1 MHDVPVEIRALRR
14 TILGGLLGFVVGF
27 VAVAGGCLYL
37 ILHVTR
43 SHGWTDIFG
52 NILSF
57 AQWPFIGGLVVAA
70 AFVQILSKWHYSH
83 GVYRCIHCNRSLR
96 AAGVPC
102 SCQSR
107 SRHRPQRRRSFLRHY
122 RKRIATMIMIW
133 FAVLPLATLLRLVA
147 PGRADRSLLTDL
159 LTRHGAICL
168 MAAACIVLLN
178 LLLEIFRLGKSFRLR
193 STIFVRALGGWGILM
208 VIALAR

>member
-43 SHGWTDIFG
+43 PHGWTDILG

-83 GVYRCIHCNRSLR
+83 GVYRCIHCNRPLR
-96 AAGVPC
+96 AVGVPC
-102 SCQSR
+102 SCR
-107 SRHRPQRRRSFLRHY
+107 PRNRHPSQCRRPFLRHY
-122 RKRIATMIMIW
+122 RKRFPTLIMIW
-133 FAVLPLATLLRLVA
+133 FAVLPLAALLRLIA
-147 PGRADRSLLTDL
+147 PSRTDRSL
-159 LTRHGAICL
+159 
-168 MAAACIVLLN
+168 
-178 LLLEIFRLGKSFRLR
+178 
-193 STIFVRALGGWGILM
+193 
-208 VIALAR
+208 

>member
-43 SHGWTDIFG
+43 PHSWTDILG

-83 GVYRCIHCNRSLR
+83 GVYRCVHCNRPFVPQESPVPASP
-96 AAGVPC
+96 AADIARNADGR
-102 SCQSR
+102 SC
-107 SRHRPQRRRSFLRHY
+107 
-122 RKRIATMIMIW
+122 
-133 FAVLPLATLLRLVA
+133 
-147 PGRADRSLLTDL
+147 
-159 LTRHGAICL
+159 
-168 MAAACIVLLN
+168 
-178 LLLEIFRLGKSFRLR
+178 
-193 STIFVRALGGWGILM
+193 
-208 VIALAR
+208 VITASELQL